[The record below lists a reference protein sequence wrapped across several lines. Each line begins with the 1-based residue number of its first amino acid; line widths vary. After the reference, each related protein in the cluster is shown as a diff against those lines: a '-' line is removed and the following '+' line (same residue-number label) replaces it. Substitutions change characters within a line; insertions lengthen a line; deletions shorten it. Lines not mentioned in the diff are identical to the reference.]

1 MESHPPS
8 TAQSFSGTSTVD
20 AMGDERDGSALIRR
34 HAILKRYQDAD
45 QVLGKRWVGL
55 IVRALLNGPSRFSE
69 IASCIG
75 VLSDRMLS
83 ARLGELEARGI
94 VERRVDGDAK
104 PVRIE
109 YALTHKGR
117 ALEPVVREI
126 GLWAD
131 RWVREDEYLVANNE
145 R

>member
-1 MESHPPS
+1 
-8 TAQSFSGTSTVD
+8 
-20 AMGDERDGSALIRR
+20 MGDEGERMALASPRV
-34 HAILKRYQDAD
+34 ILRRYQHAD
-45 QVLGKRWVGL
+45 QLLGKRWVCL
-55 IVRALLNGPSRFSE
+55 IVRALLNGPCRFSE
-69 IASCIG
+69 IAACIG

-83 ARLGELEARGI
+83 TRLGELEARGI
-94 VERRVDGDAK
+94 VERRVDGDVK

-109 YALTHKGR
+109 YALTGKGR

-131 RWVREDEYLVANNE
+131 RWVRDEEYLMASDE

>member
-1 MESHPPS
+1 
-8 TAQSFSGTSTVD
+8 
-20 AMGDERDGSALIRR
+20 MGDEGNPPALASP
-34 HAILKRYQDAD
+34 HVILRRYQHAD
-45 QVLGKRWVGL
+45 QLLGKRWVCL
-55 IVRALLNGPSRFSE
+55 IIRALLNGPCRFSE
-69 IASCIG
+69 IAACIG

-83 ARLGELEARGI
+83 TRLGELEARGI

-109 YALTHKGR
+109 YALTHKGL